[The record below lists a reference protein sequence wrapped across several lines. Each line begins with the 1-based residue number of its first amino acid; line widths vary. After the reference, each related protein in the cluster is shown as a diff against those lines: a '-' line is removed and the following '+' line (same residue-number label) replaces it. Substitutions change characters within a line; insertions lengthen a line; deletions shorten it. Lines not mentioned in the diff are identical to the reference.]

1 MGLGAYKSILLSNF
15 FSMFGIFSLLTP
27 AVISRVS
34 FRICACSLNPCWLI
48 CGCLSTC
55 SVFKGELSVFG
66 SSPSI
71 IFFSI
76 GTLMCSR
83 RTILLY
89 LLPSWASIIA
99 ISLSLLPSFLSWSNL
114 SSMGILPSS
123 SSGSG
128 KSLTLLTY
136 QMHYFKTSCQESCQE
151 KSRVL
156 PRQFKTSWQE
166 KSRVLPR
173 KIKTF
178 CQVLSLLQ
186 EALVKSSKSLI

>member
-1 MGLGAYKSILLSNF
+1 
-15 FSMFGIFSLLTP
+15 
-27 AVISRVS
+27 
-34 FRICACSLNPCWLI
+34 
-48 CGCLSTC
+48 
-55 SVFKGELSVFG
+55 
-66 SSPSI
+66 
-71 IFFSI
+71 
-76 GTLMCSR
+76 MCSR

-89 LLPSWASIIA
+89 LQPSWASIIA

-173 KIKTF
+173 KNQDF
-178 CQVLSLLQ
+178 LSGLEPLARSSCQELQ
-186 EALVKSSKSLI
+186 EPDLATNCLRSEERRVGKECRSRWS

>member
-1 MGLGAYKSILLSNF
+1 MGKYYSNLL
-15 FSMFGIFSLLTP
+15 IALT
-27 AVISRVS
+27 
-34 FRICACSLNPCWLI
+34 F
-48 CGCLSTC
+48 
-55 SVFKGELSVFG
+55 
-66 SSPSI
+66 
-71 IFFSI
+71 
-76 GTLMCSR
+76 
-83 RTILLY
+83 
-89 LLPSWASIIA
+89 
-99 ISLSLLPSFLSWSNL
+99 FLSWSNL

-186 EALVKSSKSLI
+186 EALVK

>member
-1 MGLGAYKSILLSNF
+1 
-15 FSMFGIFSLLTP
+15 
-27 AVISRVS
+27 
-34 FRICACSLNPCWLI
+34 
-48 CGCLSTC
+48 
-55 SVFKGELSVFG
+55 
-66 SSPSI
+66 
-71 IFFSI
+71 
-76 GTLMCSR
+76 MCSR

-89 LLPSWASIIA
+89 LQPSWASIIA

-156 PRQFKTSWQE
+156 PR
-166 KSRVLPR
+166 
-173 KIKTF
+173 KIKSLAKKNQDF
-178 CQVLSLLQ
+178 LSGLEPLARSSCQELQ
-186 EALVKSSKSLI
+186 EPDLATNCLLELQ

>member
-1 MGLGAYKSILLSNF
+1 
-15 FSMFGIFSLLTP
+15 
-27 AVISRVS
+27 
-34 FRICACSLNPCWLI
+34 
-48 CGCLSTC
+48 
-55 SVFKGELSVFG
+55 
-66 SSPSI
+66 
-71 IFFSI
+71 
-76 GTLMCSR
+76 MCSR

-89 LLPSWASIIA
+89 LQPSWASIIA

-156 PRQFKTSWQE
+156 PRKIKSLAKTVQDF
-166 KSRVLPR
+166 LAR
-173 KIKTF
+173 KIKSLAKKNQDF
-178 CQVLSLLQ
+178 LSGLEPLARSSCQELQ
-186 EALVKSSKSLI
+186 EPDLATNCLLELQ